1 MLADDGLRLRFA
13 GQVVD
18 IVHMILSYF
27 LFHFLPIY
35 NFIIAKKDTVSHEI
49 LMKMGKSVTEIF
61 SYCSFVKAAQPSHTF
76 LRILSYCLLF
86 VIDFD

>member
-27 LFHFLPIY
+27 LLHFLPIY
-35 NFIIAKKDTVSHEI
+35 NFIIAKKDTISHEI
-49 LMKMGKSVTEIF
+49 LMKMANSVTEIF
-61 SYCSFVKAAQPSHTF
+61 LYCSSMRTSSGSRFF
-76 LRILSYCLLF
+76 LRISSYCLTSM
-86 VIDFD
+86 IDFD